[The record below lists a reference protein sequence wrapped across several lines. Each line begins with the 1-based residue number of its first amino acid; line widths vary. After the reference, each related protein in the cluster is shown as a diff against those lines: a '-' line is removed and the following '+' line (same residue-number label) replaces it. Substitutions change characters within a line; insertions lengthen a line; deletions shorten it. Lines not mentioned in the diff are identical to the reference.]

1 MYFFNGTSINL
12 VTPFGTEQALTPPQL
27 MEYVPVMLT
36 RDFFSCVYGGSS
48 ESFMCFLKT

>member
-27 MEYVPVMLT
+27 MECVTVTLT
-36 RDFFSCVYGGSS
+36 RDFSSFGYVGSS
-48 ESFMCFLKT
+48 ESFMCFVKT